1 MLGALLGFTLLVTT
15 FLLRDVLGTVF
26 FAITV
31 AYVLYPVRERLVSR
45 GLGPHVASALAATLA
60 FVVVL
65 LLLVPLALTL
75 YLRRSEMFA
84 LLSQLPDRVPVT
96 VGELTFTV
104 DVAALVVEASAFL
117 RDVAVAV
124 AGAAPVLALKAMLFV
139 FVLYALLL
147 HPLAAGRALRRLVP
161 AEYHDVLLAIH
172 RRVKTTLYAIYV
184 LQAATAFAT
193 FLIALVV
200 FSLLGY
206 RSAFSLAVVC
216 GILQFIP
223 ILGPS
228 LLILGLAAFDVAL
241 GDPTRGTLVLVLGL
255 PLIGFLPDATVRPK
269 LAERTAE
276 LPGSVYF
283 VGFTGGVLSV
293 GAIGFIAGPLAVA
306 VLVEVVGLLS
316 E

>member
-1 MLGALLGFTLLVTT
+1 MLGALLAFILLVTT

-26 FAITV
+26 FAVTV
-31 AYVLYPVRERLVSR
+31 AYVLYPVREQLAAR
-45 GLGPHVASALAATLA
+45 GLGSHVASALATTLA
-60 FVVVL
+60 FLVVL

-75 YLRRSEMFA
+75 YLRRAEMFA
-84 LLSQLPDRVPVT
+84 LLFQLPDQVPVT
-96 VGELTFTV
+96 VGGLTYVV
-104 DVAALVVEASAFL
+104 DVAALVVEASVVL
-117 RDVAVAV
+117 RGLAVDV

-147 HPLAAGRALRRLVP
+147 HPLAVGRALRRLVP
-161 AEYHDVLLAIH
+161 PAYHDVLLAVH
-172 RRVKTTLYAIYV
+172 HRVKTTLYAIYV
-184 LQAATAFAT
+184 LQVATAFAT
-193 FLIALVV
+193 FLIALLV
-200 FSLLGY
+200 FFPLGY
-206 RSAFSLAVVC
+206 RSAFTLAVVC
-216 GILQFIP
+216 GVLQFIP
-223 ILGPS
+223 VLGPS
-228 LLILGLAAFDVAL
+228 LLILGLAAFDLSL
-241 GDPTRGTLVLVLGL
+241 GDPTRGVLVLVLGL

>member
-1 MLGALLGFTLLVTT
+1 MLGALLAFTLLVTT

-26 FAITV
+26 FAVTV
-31 AYVLYPVRERLVSR
+31 AYVLYPVRERLVAR
-45 GLGPHVASALAATLA
+45 GMGPHVASAVATTLA

-65 LLLVPLALTL
+65 LLLVPLGLTL
-75 YLRRSEMFA
+75 YLRRNEMFA
-84 LLSQLPDRVPVT
+84 LLSQLPDQVPIVF
-96 VGELTFTV
+96 GQLTYTV
-104 DVAALVVEASAFL
+104 DVAAVVAEASVVL
-117 RDVAVAV
+117 RGVAVTI

-147 HPLAAGRALRRLVP
+147 HPLAAGRALRKLVP
-161 AEYHDVLLAIH
+161 PGYHDVLLALH
-172 RRVKTTLYAIYV
+172 KRVKTTLYAIYV

-216 GILQFIP
+216 GILQFVP
-223 ILGPS
+223 VLGPS
-228 LLILGLAAFDVAL
+228 LLILGLAAFDFSL
-241 GDPTRGTLVLVLGL
+241 GDPTRGVLVLVLGL

-293 GAIGFIAGPLAVA
+293 GAVGFIAGPLAVA